1 MTHQSLMTIQ
11 LSHTCISLRTIL
23 TMTLLVIL
31 QAMNVQV
38 IDLGTTTGKL
48 ASCEAKFRL
57 KTNHAHL
64 YTNLLVHNRCECGN
78 CIPMPTPIE
87 CVCYKEITTVVNKCE
102 RMDLRVN
109 HLPSSASLIMHDR
122 FDPICLNMWVLQT
135 AYFNYRHHYGT
146 RDIGDIPTRVSF

>member
-1 MTHQSLMTIQ
+1 M
-11 LSHTCISLRTIL
+11 SLRTIL

-48 ASCEAKFRL
+48 ASCKAKIGL
-57 KTNHAHL
+57 KTNPAYI

-87 CVCYKEITTVVNKCE
+87 CVYCKEITAVVNKCE
-102 RMDLRVN
+102 RMDLSEPSAVQCIIN
-109 HLPSSASLIMHDR
+109 HA
-122 FDPICLNMWVLQT
+122 
-135 AYFNYRHHYGT
+135 
-146 RDIGDIPTRVSF
+146 